1 MRCSALADEM
11 GLSIWPTSGWTRDV
25 SQKAFAHQFAGDDF
39 ASLFVDAQM
48 DLAVV
53 PALWWRAQLPDM
65 NRQAAAVD
73 QDVDRRLACT
83 LVEGDLAQLRLTPRD
98 RGVIGHIVVE
108 LQKLEQRTKES
119 LGLSGGPCETPCLA

>member
-1 MRCSALADEM
+1 MSALADEM
-11 GLSIWPTSGWTRDV
+11 GLSIWPTSGWTRDG

-39 ASLFVDAQM
+39 ASLFVDTKM
-48 DLAVV
+48 ELAIV
-53 PALWWRAQLPDM
+53 PVLWWPAQLPDM

-73 QDVDRRLACT
+73 QNVDRPLFMA
-83 LVEGDLAQLRLTPRD
+83 LVQRHFAELRLTPRD

-108 LQKLEQRTKES
+108 LQKLEQRTKGS